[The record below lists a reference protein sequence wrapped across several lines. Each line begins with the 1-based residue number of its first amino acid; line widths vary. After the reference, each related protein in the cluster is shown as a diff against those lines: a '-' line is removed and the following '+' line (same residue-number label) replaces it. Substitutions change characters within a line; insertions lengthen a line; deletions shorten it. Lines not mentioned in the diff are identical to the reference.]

1 MLTILSHSLRCI
13 KKTIALRSYRGNRVT
28 NLENG
33 VSSFNQRRAKQ
44 CSSRRR
50 ARVVVQRIVLISRG
64 DNTSLRRRVSPL
76 RERERR
82 GRRVG
87 RKEGR
92 NPRRFLQEEGT
103 RATRGRGRRRG
114 LSKFRLNSPRIN
126 IRNGA
131 PGCHKLACC
140 PLLSFPDST
149 ICTARPVTVRRK
161 LRLFSS
167 ACCTSI

>member
-1 MLTILSHSLRCI
+1 MSMLTALSHSLRCI

-33 VSSFNQRRAKQ
+33 VSSFNQWRAKQ

-82 GRRVG
+82 GERRSPG
-87 RKEGR
+87 R
-92 NPRRFLQEEGT
+92 
-103 RATRGRGRRRG
+103 
-114 LSKFRLNSPRIN
+114 
-126 IRNGA
+126 
-131 PGCHKLACC
+131 
-140 PLLSFPDST
+140 
-149 ICTARPVTVRRK
+149 
-161 LRLFSS
+161 
-167 ACCTSI
+167 

>member
-1 MLTILSHSLRCI
+1 M
-13 KKTIALRSYRGNRVT
+13 T

-33 VSSFNQRRAKQ
+33 VGPFNQRRMKQ

-82 GRRVG
+82 GERRGRRAG

-92 NPRRFLQEEGT
+92 KES
-103 RATRGRGRRRG
+103 AAISARRG
-114 LSKFRLNSPRIN
+114 DES
-126 IRNGA
+126 
-131 PGCHKLACC
+131 
-140 PLLSFPDST
+140 DS
-149 ICTARPVTVRRK
+149 RK
-161 LRLFSS
+161 RTLEV
-167 ACCTSI
+167 